1 LTTTT
6 IAYKCFT
13 HDLRPPVR
21 GGDPVWPGT
30 LPHTLPPIAVD
41 ESSAACAAG
50 WSACAL
56 ASDAIRI
63 GGLWPDGRPSRLF
76 RVETEAQVFSRGDK
90 LRASTWNIVEEIRAD
105 DAIREMSAKAFAERA
120 DVMAAEQLAW
130 RVALARPRRD
140 VAAVEAGLSNA
151 LAIRGLDWTLRP
163 FESAWTAWDARS
175 RGAWDAMGA
184 SAARAARTAWGA
196 WDAMGARTAWGAWTA
211 WDARSRGAWDAMGAS
226 AARAASLAL
235 LVHYAALR
243 SCGDRRADTYTMG
256 ARDAYSAGLEVAIP
270 VGPNELGWAMAEGPP

>member
-1 LTTTT
+1 
-6 IAYKCFT
+6 
-13 HDLRPPVR
+13 
-21 GGDPVWPGT
+21 
-30 LPHTLPPIAVD
+30 
-41 ESSAACAAG
+41 
-50 WSACAL
+50 
-56 ASDAIRI
+56 
-63 GGLWPDGRPSRLF
+63 
-76 RVETEAQVFSRGDK
+76 
-90 LRASTWNIVEEIRAD
+90 
-105 DAIREMSAKAFAERA
+105 
-120 DVMAAEQLAW
+120 
-130 RVALARPRRD
+130 
-140 VAAVEAGLSNA
+140 
-151 LAIRGLDWTLRP
+151 
-163 FESAWTAWDARS
+163 
-175 RGAWDAMGA
+175 MGA

>member
-184 SAARAARTAWGA
+184 SAARQ
-196 WDAMGARTAWGAWTA
+196 
-211 WDARSRGAWDAMGAS
+211 
-226 AARAASLAL
+226 
-235 LVHYAALR
+235 
-243 SCGDRRADTYTMG
+243 
-256 ARDAYSAGLEVAIP
+256 
-270 VGPNELGWAMAEGPP
+270 ELGRLGRHGRQCRQGRQDRLGCMGRHGCQDRLGRLDRLGRQESGRLGRHGRQCRQGRIARPARPLCRSPQLW